1 MICPFQVSSSMT
13 FSKFIDLCHH
23 DHNQFQII
31 FTRPKRPYLFSYSLS
46 SVLRHLRSGSFG
58 SGGLLVS
65 GIWLP
70 APIPGVSSLS
80 RFLVSLSG
88 SLFLHGS
95 DPLPPRSPHLCL
107 FHHTPDI
114 LSLRWAIL
122 LGPLCSS
129 SSCSISQHC
138 WDIKNVTA
146 SLVGAGELASLPNS
160 LSFPCPSL
168 PVAPTHCWP

>member
-1 MICPFQVSSSMT
+1 MT
-13 FSKFIDLCHH
+13 TINFRAFSPGPRDPTCSHI
-23 DHNQFQII
+23 
-31 FTRPKRPYLFSYSLS
+31 LFLLYS
-46 SVLRHLRSGSFG
+46 SGSFG

-70 APIPGVSSLS
+70 ALIPGVSSLS

-95 DPLPPRSPHLCL
+95 DPLPGSPHLCL

-114 LSLRWAIL
+114 LSLHWAIL
-122 LGPLCSS
+122 LGPLFSS

-160 LSFPCPSL
+160 LSLPCPSL